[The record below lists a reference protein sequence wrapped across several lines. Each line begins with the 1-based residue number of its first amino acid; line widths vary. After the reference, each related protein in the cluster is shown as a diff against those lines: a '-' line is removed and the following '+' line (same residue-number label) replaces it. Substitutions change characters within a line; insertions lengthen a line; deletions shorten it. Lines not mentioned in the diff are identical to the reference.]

1 MRKDQ
6 TILVVA
12 ALTLLGTLSVSA
24 SDAFRFRES
33 FDDFDP
39 APFRTKIPNK
49 NTEVRDG
56 VLWTRGASGGKYP
69 PMVYLDVAGK
79 NLDISFRYRHLED
92 GGMVWF
98 FVDGDDGFGSVDHM
112 LRVKLNRRGIQ
123 LQIDAH
129 SLDPNHPD
137 RQNNGRPADK
147 VSGAYR
153 LNKKLPQ
160 ESVDLSANVWRQV
173 KLAFRGDTVSLSV
186 DGETWSKELKHACF
200 NATKRKLLWMQNG
213 GGKGIEIDDIE
224 ITEIVSAKRNP
235 AGKRA
240 AITAE
245 KLPGD
250 QTARLPNI
258 LVILADD
265 MPRHHPGFNG
275 GPVSTPNLDRLAR
288 EGTQLTEFYVHS
300 VCSPTRAAFLT
311 GRYPF
316 RTGMEERSHG
326 NDVAGMLTDERTLAE
341 ALQEAGYF
349 TAIIGKWHLG
359 NWHKRHLP
367 MQRGFDYQYGL
378 YGALI
383 GYYGK
388 TRERYY
394 DWHRNEQTLREEGY
408 STDLIGRECSR
419 VIASHK
425 GKKPMFLYVPFN
437 AVHGPDEAPPEL
449 KQKYEAI
456 LQKQSGDL
464 PPSQQRFLTLKYA
477 MLESMDRAIGKILDA
492 LETRGELD
500 NTLIVF
506 FNDNGG
512 RKNNPPYRGGK
523 GDTFEGG
530 VRVPCLIRWLGKVP
544 ANRSI
549 DGMMHDVDL
558 YPTLLNQASGSLE
571 QKLPLDGMDLW
582 EVITGDKES
591 PRTEVVHSLPGE
603 HSDTGVMSIRQGRY
617 KLVGEELFDIEQDP
631 AETTDLAAK
640 HPGIYQSLRKRI
652 QELAKER
659 RLPEVHTNI
668 TRTIDTPLLVFGKE
682 ENENPPSWLPPHLK
696 ELPMSEKELR
706 KLNARSKRKSKGN

>member
-1 MRKDQ
+1 MKIEKITALVLTLAVTPASSSAAKPQSDQ
-6 TILVVA
+6 T
-12 ALTLLGTLSVSA
+12 
-24 SDAFRFRES
+24 E
-33 FDDFDP
+33 
-39 APFRTKIPNK
+39 
-49 NTEVRDG
+49 
-56 VLWTRGASGGKYP
+56 
-69 PMVYLDVAGK
+69 
-79 NLDISFRYRHLED
+79 
-92 GGMVWF
+92 
-98 FVDGDDGFGSVDHM
+98 
-112 LRVKLNRRGIQ
+112 
-123 LQIDAH
+123 
-129 SLDPNHPD
+129 
-137 RQNNGRPADK
+137 
-147 VSGAYR
+147 
-153 LNKKLPQ
+153 
-160 ESVDLSANVWRQV
+160 
-173 KLAFRGDTVSLSV
+173 
-186 DGETWSKELKHACF
+186 
-200 NATKRKLLWMQNG
+200 
-213 GGKGIEIDDIE
+213 
-224 ITEIVSAKRNP
+224 
-235 AGKRA
+235 
-240 AITAE
+240 
-245 KLPGD
+245 
-250 QTARLPNI
+250 RLPNI
-258 LVILADD
+258 VVILADD

-288 EGTQLTEFYVHS
+288 EGTRLTQFYVHS

-326 NDVAGMLTDERTLAE
+326 NDVAGVLTDERTLAE
-341 ALQEAGYF
+341 AFKEVGYF

-388 TRERYY
+388 TRDRYY

-449 KQKYEAI
+449 KKKYQAI
-456 LQKQSGDL
+456 VEKQSGNL
-464 PPSQQRFLTLKYA
+464 PPSQQGFLRMKYA
-477 MLESMDRAIGKILDA
+477 MLESMDSAIGKILDG
-492 LETRGELD
+492 LEARGELD

-530 VRVPCLIRWLGKVP
+530 VRVPCIVRWPGKVP
-544 ANRSI
+544 ANRSV
-549 DGMMHDVDL
+549 DGMMHVVDL
-558 YPTLLNQASGSLE
+558 FPTLLNQGHGSLE
-571 QKLPLDGMDLW
+571 QKLPLDGMDMW

-603 HSDTGVMSIRQGRY
+603 HSDTGVMSLRQGRF

-631 AETTDLAAK
+631 AETSDLAAK
-640 HPGIYQSLRKRI
+640 HPKIYQSLRKRI
-652 QELAKER
+652 QELEKER
-659 RLPEVHTNI
+659 RPPEIHTNI

-682 ENENPPSWLPPHLK
+682 ENENPPSWLAPYLK
-696 ELPMSEKELR
+696 ELPLSAKELR
-706 KLNARSKRKSKGN
+706 RLKARSKGK